1 MSPENSQNASK
12 AKANPNL
19 KSTIIH
25 KPFVTGTVN
34 IFNPYRQ
41 KPQKQSNASKL
52 TLDAQLEK
60 LEVTNTASNLASTK
74 IEAEEQHNWFNI
86 LLNPWSVS
94 AIAIVILA
102 NLISGAIIWR
112 DYHSVAETE
121 VNDLTLGSADLA
133 AEEFMPLNLS
143 TLSVLEAAEDI
154 AEAPAIVPIAPAL
167 APLNSAAVS
176 TLNPEYYYILS
187 EYSGDRSITLARQKV
202 KQVSLVN
209 FPEGVFIYLGA
220 FKERDRATEF
230 ISQLAEG
237 NFTAQI
243 YPFDR
248 SL

>member
-1 MSPENSQNASK
+1 MSPKNSQNASK

-19 KSTIIH
+19 KSSIIH

-41 KPQKQSNASKL
+41 KSQKQPNASKL
-52 TLDAQLEK
+52 TLNARLE
-60 LEVTNTASNLASTK
+60 EPEAITASNLASAN
-74 IEAEEQHNWFNI
+74 IEAEGHNWFVV

-94 AIAIVILA
+94 AIAIVVFA

-112 DYHSVAETE
+112 NYHSVAETE
-121 VNDLTLGSADLA
+121 VESELTLGGADLA
-133 AEEFMPLNLS
+133 AEEFVPLNLS
-143 TLSVLEAAEDI
+143 TLSVLNPAEDI
-154 AEAPAIVPIAPAL
+154 AEAPAIIPIAPAL

-176 TLNPEYYYILS
+176 IDPEYYYILS
-187 EYSGDRSITLARQKV
+187 EYSGDRSIALARQKV

-230 ISQLAEG
+230 ISQLAEE
-237 NFTAQI
+237 NFSAQI
-243 YPFDR
+243 YPFD
-248 SL
+248 